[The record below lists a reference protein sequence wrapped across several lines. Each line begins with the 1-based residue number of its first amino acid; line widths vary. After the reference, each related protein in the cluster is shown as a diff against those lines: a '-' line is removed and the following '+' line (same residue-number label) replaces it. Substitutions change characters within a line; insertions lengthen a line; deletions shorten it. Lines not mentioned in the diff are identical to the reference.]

1 MSSFPKANIN
11 WLNVPSS
18 WAGKQIILCQIAF
31 VETNKNLQMIS
42 QTIYLQFEAEYDA
55 I

>member
-1 MSSFPKANIN
+1 MFHQAELENKSFFVRCK
-11 WLNVPSS
+11 S
-18 WAGKQIILCQIAF
+18 IAF

-42 QTIYLQFEAEYDA
+42 QIIYLQFEAEYDA